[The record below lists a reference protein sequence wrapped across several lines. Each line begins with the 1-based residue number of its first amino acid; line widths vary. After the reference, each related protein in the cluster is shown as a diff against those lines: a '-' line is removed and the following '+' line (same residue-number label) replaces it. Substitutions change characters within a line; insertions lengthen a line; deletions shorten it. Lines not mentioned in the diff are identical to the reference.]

1 MKGLIII
8 DFNRTLF
15 DPETN
20 SLFPGVIE
28 FLSAYSKEYKL
39 ALIGKGDEKRAN
51 LIEELGIKKYF
62 KYFSLIEE
70 KTENDFLNCLKEL
83 KFNSKDAW
91 SIGDRVKKEIML
103 SNKVGIRTIWFR
115 NGKFASEIPV
125 LELEKPNFTISS
137 FKEIQNIIS
146 I

>member
-20 SLFPGVIE
+20 SLFLGVIE
-28 FLSAYSKEYKL
+28 FLQLYSKNYAL
-39 ALIGKGDEKRAN
+39 ALIGKGDDKRAN

-70 KTENDFLNCLKEL
+70 KKESDFLECLKVMN
-83 KFNSKDAW
+83 FSAKDTW
-91 SIGDRVKKEIML
+91 SIGDRVKKEIQL
-103 SNKVGIRTIWFR
+103 SNKAGIKTIWFR
-115 NGKFASEIPV
+115 NGKFSTELPTCEI
-125 LELEKPNFTISS
+125 ENPNYIISS
-137 FKEIQNIIS
+137 FEELKGIILV
-146 I
+146 

>member
-28 FLSAYSKEYKL
+28 FLSSYSKNYSL
-39 ALIGKGDEKRAN
+39 ALIGKGAEKRAN
-51 LIEELGIKKYF
+51 LIEELNIKKYF

-70 KTENDFLNCLKEL
+70 KSEEDFLACLKEMNFD
-83 KFNSKDAW
+83 KKDCW

-103 SNKVGIRTIWFR
+103 SNKIGIKTIWFR
-115 NGKFASEIPV
+115 NGKFANETPTV
-125 LELEKPNFTISS
+125 ELEKPTFTISS
-137 FKEIQNIIS
+137 FVEIQQIS
-146 I
+146 PI